1 MFKLQKNNNELKHDI
16 CSMKEENDML
26 QSYIEELEKEI
37 GSLRKYR
44 VIA

>member
-1 MFKLQKNNNELKHDI
+1 
-16 CSMKEENDML
+16 MKEENDML

-37 GSLRKYR
+37 DSLRKYR